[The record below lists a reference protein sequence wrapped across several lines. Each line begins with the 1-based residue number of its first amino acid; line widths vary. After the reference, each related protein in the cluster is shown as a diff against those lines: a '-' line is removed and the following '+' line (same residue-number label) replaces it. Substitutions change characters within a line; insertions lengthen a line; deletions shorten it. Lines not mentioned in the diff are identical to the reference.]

1 MASDARVRGLT
12 SCGIVLSN
20 EILNAMVRS
29 SAFFIKKSR
38 TIALDPCERLRY
50 TPRPNCDSASQQ
62 HHVRDAAFSAS
73 LATLAAARAR
83 PAWGTGDTGGYC
95 LSASRS
101 SPTAGLAGE
110 GEREMNR
117 FTLTF
122 VVLAATGGCMGL
134 DRDPTMIDID
144 NPRRTTYRPYE
155 APQGSWNGRST
166 QSTGQS
172 YSYDNN
178 WRTPG
183 YVSGT
188 STSASRSTASK
199 SGTGSTSST
208 GSTATASA
216 SKPSTSKE
224 SDAGSEVLKQATYT
238 VAKAKPQ
245 SDNDTSAETKAKPE
259 TNTKAKPETNAKTS
273 PAKMPAE
280 VVEAKSAPVNLGVLR
295 LLNTKRVTFHYEVKD
310 PGTSGAAVLELW
322 GTKDMRSWKKYDT
335 IARTPQSFMVD
346 VKDEGLYGFTMIARG
361 KNDPMKDRPPQP
373 GEPPQVWVAVDLTKP
388 VVQLIGA
395 ELNIMTQSPA
405 LVIRWTAKDKS
416 FGPKPITLMYS
427 ERLEGPWVPIVANVE
442 NSGHFEW
449 TMPNCVPPNVY
460 VRVQA
465 TDMMGNIGMAQ
476 TSLLHIPGRTT
487 LTATRGEP
495 TTAEPRL
502 AAVPPPPALEV
513 IRPVAAT
520 VPAPNVSILSVD
532 AD

>member
-1 MASDARVRGLT
+1 M
-12 SCGIVLSN
+12 
-20 EILNAMVRS
+20 
-29 SAFFIKKSR
+29 
-38 TIALDPCERLRY
+38 
-50 TPRPNCDSASQQ
+50 
-62 HHVRDAAFSAS
+62 
-73 LATLAAARAR
+73 
-83 PAWGTGDTGGYC
+83 
-95 LSASRS
+95 
-101 SPTAGLAGE
+101 
-110 GEREMNR
+110 
-117 FTLTF
+117 
-122 VVLAATGGCMGL
+122 
-134 DRDPTMIDID
+134 
-144 NPRRTTYRPYE
+144 
-155 APQGSWNGRST
+155 

-172 YSYDNN
+172 YSYDTS
-178 WRTPG
+178 WRMPG
-183 YVSGT
+183 NVSGT
-188 STSASRSTASK
+188 SSSASRSTASK
-199 SGTGSTSST
+199 SGTGPSSST

-216 SKPSTSKE
+216 AKPSSTKE

-245 SDNDTSAETKAKPE
+245 SDNDTSAEAKAKPE
-259 TNTKAKPETNAKTS
+259 SHAKTT
-273 PAKMPAE
+273 PAKTPAE
-280 VVEAKSAPVNLGVLR
+280 TVEAKSAPVNLGVLR
-295 LLNTKRVTFHYEVKD
+295 LLNTKRVTFHYEIKD

-361 KNDPMKDRPPQP
+361 KSDPMKDRPPQT

-388 VVQLIGA
+388 VVQLLGA
-395 ELNIMTQSPA
+395 ELNVMTQSPA

-465 TDMMGNIGMAQ
+465 ADMMGNVGMAQ

-495 TTAEPRL
+495 TSAEPRL
-502 AAVPPPPALEV
+502 AAVPPPPTLEV

-520 VPAPNVSILSVD
+520 VPTPAVSILSVD

>member
-1 MASDARVRGLT
+1 M
-12 SCGIVLSN
+12 
-20 EILNAMVRS
+20 
-29 SAFFIKKSR
+29 K
-38 TIALDPCERLRY
+38 
-50 TPRPNCDSASQQ
+50 
-62 HHVRDAAFSAS
+62 
-73 LATLAAARAR
+73 
-83 PAWGTGDTGGYC
+83 
-95 LSASRS
+95 
-101 SPTAGLAGE
+101 
-110 GEREMNR
+110 R
-117 FTLTF
+117 FTLTV

-134 DRDPTMIDID
+134 DRDPTMIDIE
-144 NPRRTTYRPYE
+144 NPRRTTSRPYE
-155 APQGSWNGRST
+155 APQGNWNSRAT
-166 QSTGQS
+166 QSTSQAYG
-172 YSYDNN
+172 YDTA

-199 SGTGSTSST
+199 SGTGPSSST

-216 SKPSTSKE
+216 AKPSSTKE

-245 SDNDTSAETKAKPE
+245 IDNDTSAEAKAKP
-259 TNTKAKPETNAKTS
+259 AKTL
-273 PAKMPAE
+273 AE
-280 VVEAKSAPVNLGVLR
+280 TVEAKSAPVNLGVLR
-295 LLNTKRVTFHYEVKD
+295 LLNTKRVTFRYEVKD
-310 PGTSGAAVLELW
+310 PGTSAATVLELW
-322 GTKDMRSWKKYDT
+322 GTKDMRNWKKYDT

-361 KNDPMKDRPPQP
+361 KSDPMKDRPPQP

-388 VVQLIGA
+388 VVQLLGA
-395 ELNIMTQSPA
+395 ELNIMSQSPA

-427 ERLEGPWVPIVANVE
+427 ERLEGPWVPVVANVE

-449 TMPNCVPPNVY
+449 TMPSCVPPNVY

-465 TDMMGNIGMAQ
+465 ADMMGNVGMAQ

-495 TTAEPRL
+495 TSAEPRL
-502 AAVPPPPALEV
+502 AAVPPPPTLEV

-520 VPAPNVSILSVD
+520 VPAPAVSILSVD